1 MQKKQLGLANVNI
14 DDFFL
19 DLHNHSLP
27 DAKIKVSNSF
37 DKISA
42 DLRAGRITPNN
53 GDAINHIV
61 KVVTGRGINSKN
73 KNDPVLRKNIPI
85 FIKNELGYD
94 ICDATE

>member
-42 DLRAGRITPNN
+42 GLRAGRITPNN

-85 FIKNELGYD
+85 FIRNELGYD

>member
-42 DLRAGRITPNN
+42 ELRAGRITPNN

-85 FIKNELGYD
+85 FIRNELGYE